1 MNNGFVFLI
10 AGEPG
15 ESKVAIAQKIA
26 GDYALGFME
35 HYPSNVLWRTNDV
48 IICDTPEDVIEA
60 KKSYRGYSDIL
71 TILVSDMRHKE
82 WEGTNDI
89 ADLVVDPDD
98 PEIPATMIVKSVA
111 ELIAEKR
118 LDHKLWLSTDPDTVQ
133 YIRVVDRNQYECLQ
147 LTVTPN
153 GRYGIS
159 EGFINLYLGN
169 YTNEDLD
176 SEIGAYGYTV
186 DSLMRNF
193 KDMDAWRMIAEC
205 IFENEALDC
214 IVEEYSSFAEA
225 KDHLEKRRRRIDALK
240 PVAYD
245 DVNYTNDANE
255 TTQWQSYS
263 DERELWLRPVDSV
276 IAPTEFEVVRAAP
289 SFMRYGEYAFSHR
302 FVHLG
307 GYDLHNEDDV
317 RILNRDGNMDETVF
331 ESCDIDDIMLDKN
344 GKPDRIEDP
353 RYILDY
359 WMLAAMIAD
368 NEDGA
373 QYMSEDHA
381 MRLVDKIVGK
391 ERWQY

>member
-1 MNNGFVFLI
+1 
-10 AGEPG
+10 
-15 ESKVAIAQKIA
+15 
-26 GDYALGFME
+26 ME
-35 HYPSNVLWRTNDV
+35 HYPSDTTWRTNDV
-48 IICDTPEDVIEA
+48 IICDTPEDIFEA
-60 KKSYRGYSDIL
+60 RKGYRGYSDIL
-71 TILVSDMRHKE
+71 TILISDMRHEE
-82 WEGTNDI
+82 WKDI
-89 ADLVVDPDD
+89 SDVADLVVNSA
-98 PEIPATMIVKSVA
+98 IPAAIVARGVA

-118 LDHKLWLSTDPDTVQ
+118 LDHKLWMSTDPDTAQ
-133 YIRVVDRNQYECLQ
+133 YVRVTDRNQYECMQVSAL
-147 LTVTPN
+147 PN

-159 EGFINLYLGN
+159 EGFINLCFEN

-176 SEIGAYGYTV
+176 SEIEAYGYTV
-186 DSLMRNF
+186 DDLMRDF

-205 IFENEALDC
+205 IFEKEALDC

-225 KDHLEKRRRRIDALK
+225 KYHLEKRRRKMDTLE
-240 PVAYD
+240 PVACD
-245 DVNYTNDANE
+245 DTDATNE

-263 DERELWLRPVDSV
+263 DERELWLRPVDGI

-289 SFMRYGEYAFSHR
+289 SFIRHGEYAFSHR

-331 ESCDIDDIMLDKN
+331 ESCDIDEIMPDKN
-344 GKPDRIEDP
+344 GKPDRIDDP

-373 QYMSEDHA
+373 QYMSKSHA
-381 MRLVDKIVGK
+381 MNLVDKIVGK
-391 ERWQY
+391 ERWKY